1 MADLGPVTWPPAPI
15 KAERL
20 LLREPE
26 ARDRVAVIELFAS
39 PAVGTSVEV
48 ELVALDVLH
57 QEARLVVLIGR
68 Q

>member
-1 MADLGPVTWPPAPI
+1 V
-15 KAERL
+15 
-20 LLREPE
+20 LREPE
-26 ARDRVAVIELFAS
+26 ARDRAAVIEPFAS

-57 QEARLVVLIGR
+57 QEARLVVVIGR